1 MYQVH
6 SSPSK
11 SHHSYAASEERE
23 KTPTQKVQKQ
33 VIMKQE
39 KKVEK
44 HVEKKVEKT
53 LPRIDSNQTSGGTV
67 SN

>member
-1 MYQVH
+1 
-6 SSPSK
+6 
-11 SHHSYAASEERE
+11 
-23 KTPTQKVQKQ
+23 
-33 VIMKQE
+33 MKQE